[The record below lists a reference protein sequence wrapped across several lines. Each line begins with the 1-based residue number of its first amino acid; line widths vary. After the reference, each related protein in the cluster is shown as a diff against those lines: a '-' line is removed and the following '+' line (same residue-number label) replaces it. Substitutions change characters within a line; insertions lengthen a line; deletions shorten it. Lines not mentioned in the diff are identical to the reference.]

1 MGTTSKRPEAKRPE
15 GQPRGGRG
23 ARERILRAAANLFY
37 EQGVNATGMEQLTDV
52 AHVSKR
58 TFYLHFPSKEALVEA
73 YLHRFRTDA
82 PLAREQVLTRTDLA
96 PRARLLAMFEAPE
109 SSASLRGCP
118 FHNVAVEIA
127 DVSAPARTL
136 VSNHKREFAERI
148 HEVAAAAG
156 ARDPGR
162 LARQLAVLFDGA
174 TALAIALNSAEPY
187 DDARSAAEALIDG
200 AVPA

>member
-1 MGTTSKRPEAKRPE
+1 MGTTSERPEAKPAE
-15 GQPRGGRG
+15 GQLRGGRG
-23 ARERILRAAANLFY
+23 ARERILRTAAKLFY

-82 PLAREQVLTRTDLA
+82 PLAREHVLTRTDVPA
-96 PRARLLAMFEAPE
+96 RERLLAMFERPD
-109 SSASLRGCP
+109 SSFALRGCP

-136 VSNHKREFAERI
+136 VSIHKREFADRI
-148 HEVAAAAG
+148 REVAAAAG
-156 ARDPGR
+156 ASDPGR

-174 TALAIALNSAEPY
+174 TALAIALNSPEPY

-200 AVPA
+200 AVSA